1 MITEQTEQALPVS
14 NRPNIYNLLN
24 QRLVQHGKPFFIL
37 VAEAADTMKA
47 DPGSMAELTAFAVSF
62 FGRWSPDPSR
72 RVQPQSI
79 LAVEHM
85 RLMDDISASEG
96 EDFAVELEERAIL
109 QVCELVVRRKKMDIM
124 VWRGLVTPIA
134 EVTSS
139 NAWAVLNQWTM
150 LAGFP
155 IHGEIEAWVA
165 SNKETFLRKTTP
177 ASDVGYLQLSQ
188 QFAGTCAT
196 LPGQQTRFQK
206 VFAEFMAAV
215 TSARGQGRA
224 VVIQSS
230 LCATFA
236 RSIRRHVKDMGLEA
250 HLQADPGAKLS
261 GTG

>member
-1 MITEQTEQALPVS
+1 MPTDM
-14 NRPNIYNLLN
+14 
-24 QRLVQHGKPFFIL
+24 RLSICNPAVHG
-37 VAEAADTMKA
+37 
-47 DPGSMAELTAFAVSF
+47 GSM
-62 FGRWSPDPSR
+62 
-72 RVQPQSI
+72 
-79 LAVEHM
+79 
-85 RLMDDISASEG
+85 
-96 EDFAVELEERAIL
+96 
-109 QVCELVVRRKKMDIM
+109 
-124 VWRGLVTPIA
+124 
-134 EVTSS
+134 
-139 NAWAVLNQWTM
+139 NQWTM

-188 QFAGTCAT
+188 QFAGTGAT

-250 HLQADPGAKLS
+250 HLQADPGAKLN

>member
-1 MITEQTEQALPVS
+1 MITEQTEQALPIP

-47 DPGSMAELTAFAVSF
+47 DPGAMAELTAFAVSF

-96 EDFAVELEERAIL
+96 EDFAVELEEKAIL

-139 NAWAVLNQWTM
+139 NAWAVLNQ
-150 LAGFP
+150 P

-188 QFAGTCAT
+188 QFAGTGAT

-250 HLQADPGAKLS
+250 HLQADPGAKLN

>member
-96 EDFAVELEERAIL
+96 EDFAVELEERALL

-124 VWRGLVTPIA
+124 VWRGSVTPIA
-134 EVTSS
+134 EVASS
-139 NAWAVLNQWTM
+139 NAWAV
-150 LAGFP
+150 P

-188 QFAGTCAT
+188 QFAGTGAT

-206 VFAEFMAAV
+206 VFAEFMAAI

-230 LCATFA
+230 LCTTFA
-236 RSIRRHVKDMGLEA
+236 RSIRKHVKDMGLEA
-250 HLQADPGAKLS
+250 QLQADPGANKLS